1 MIQLKYKKFMDKL
14 QKLQNSFIL
23 RKYFVYII
31 VERKSVSLFIIN
43 EPVLTYF
50 DKNCIHEDDDSQ
62 KLQERYRKYQDI
74 LKNLTMMSDALM
86 RNVFKN
92 RECTEYVLRTIM
104 DRDDLKVTDQVIQKD
119 YKNLQ
124 GRSAVLDCVACD
136 AQGVRY
142 DIEIQ
147 QDNEGASPKRARYHS
162 GLMDMNTLEAGQ
174 DFENLPDSYVIFI
187 TKDDPLGDG
196 LPAYHIDRKVRE
208 TQKDFADGA
217 HMIYVN
223 SKIQDDT
230 KLGRLMHDL
239 HCKNSGEM
247 YSEVLAER
255 FRELKESKEGVR
267 YMCSEMDKIYN
278 EGIIAGEQL
287 GEQRGEQRGIEIGE
301 MRAKKDAAQSLADMG
316 LPAEQIAK
324 AVKVSLLLAKQWISE
339 EAELE
344 K

>member
-1 MIQLKYKKFMDKL
+1 M
-14 QKLQNSFIL
+14 
-23 RKYFVYII
+23 
-31 VERKSVSLFIIN
+31 
-43 EPVLTYF
+43 
-50 DKNCIHEDDDSQ
+50 
-62 KLQERYRKYQDI
+62 
-74 LKNLTMMSDALM
+74 
-86 RNVFKN
+86 
-92 RECTEYVLRTIM
+92 
-104 DRDDLKVTDQVIQKD
+104 
-119 YKNLQ
+119 
-124 GRSAVLDCVACD
+124 
-136 AQGVRY
+136 
-142 DIEIQ
+142 
-147 QDNEGASPKRARYHS
+147 
-162 GLMDMNTLEAGQ
+162 
-174 DFENLPDSYVIFI
+174 IFI

-223 SKIQDDT
+223 SKIQGDT

-255 FRELKESKEGVR
+255 FRVLKESKEGVR

-278 EGIIAGEQL
+278 EGISV
-287 GEQRGEQRGIEIGE
+287 GEQRGVEIGE

-339 EAELE
+339 ETELE